1 VPDQLDYPLL
11 VADRTGR
18 LIDASPSA
26 ERLLEWVGQRPATL
40 WDGLAADSSQSP
52 GLAIGLHTQGQDDAP
67 RRFELTFAGERGRIP
82 VEAMLVCHP
91 DPAGDRLHVILRRR
105 DGRDAEAHGVDSTP
119 AEAKFRGL
127 LEAAPD
133 AMVIVDRDGRIVL
146 VNAQTESLFG
156 YAREELLGQPVEL
169 LMPERHR
176 QVHVGHRDH
185 YVSDPR
191 VRAMG
196 SGLTLHGRRRG
207 GREFPIEIS
216 LSPLR
221 TEDGM
226 LVSSAIRDITE
237 RTLVEARLRESLAE
251 KELLLR
257 EIHHRVKNN
266 LQIVSSLLNLQLA
279 TLHYRAAIAA
289 VAESAV
295 RMRAMALLH
304 QMLYQSDTI
313 GRVQLDE
320 YLRAL
325 ALHVRGSHAGE
336 EIELSFA
343 LRPITMDLDR
353 AIPCGLIVTELLT
366 NCLKHAFVGR
376 RGRVTLGL
384 RETADGHCALEVSD
398 NGSGVADDIEQ
409 SASLGLR
416 LVRALAR
423 QLLGTLAWASRD
435 GGTTVTL
442 TFPFAQPDVDA
453 AADAPRPGAG
463 A

>member
-1 VPDQLDYPLL
+1 LPDHPDYPLL

-18 LIDASPSA
+18 LIDASPKA
-26 ERLLEWVGQRPATL
+26 ERLLEWEGRRPAL
-40 WDGLAADSSQSP
+40 LIDGLVADSSQVQ
-52 GLAIGLHTQGQDDAP
+52 GLAIGLHTQGRDDP
-67 RRFELTFAGERGRIP
+67 PSRYELRFAGAHGAPIA
-82 VEAMLVCHP
+82 VEAMLVCLS
-91 DPAGDRLHVILRRR
+91 DPAGDRLHLILRRL
-105 DGRDAEAHGVDSTP
+105 DGRALEPHGADTTP

-146 VNAQTESLFG
+146 VNAQTETLFG

-176 QVHVGHRDH
+176 HAHVGHRDG
-185 YVSDPR
+185 YIGDPR

-196 SGLTLHGRRRG
+196 SGLTLHGRRRD

-237 RTLVEARLRESLAE
+237 RTRVEARLRESLAE

-266 LQIVSSLLNLQLA
+266 LQIVSSLLNLQQA
-279 TLHYRAAIAA
+279 TLHDPAAIAA

-313 GRVQLDE
+313 GRVQMDE

-336 EIELSFA
+336 AIELTFA
-343 LRPITMDLDR
+343 LQPITMDLDR

-366 NCLKHAFVGR
+366 NCLKHAFDGG
-376 RGRVTLGL
+376 RGRVRLGL
-384 RETADGHCALEVSD
+384 RDVEAGSCALEVSD
-398 NGSGVADDIEQ
+398 NGVGAPGDIGQ
-409 SASLGLR
+409 STSLGLR

-423 QLLGTLAWASRD
+423 QLLGTLDWQTRE

-442 TFPFAQPDVDA
+442 TFPTAPP
-453 AADAPRPGAG
+453 ADAGDAPVV
-463 A
+463 

>member
-1 VPDQLDYPLL
+1 MPSQPDYPLL
-11 VADRTGR
+11 ITDRTGR
-18 LIDASPSA
+18 LLDASPRA
-26 ERLLEWVGQRPATL
+26 ERLLDWDASRPATL
-40 WDGLAADSSQSP
+40 WDRLAADATQAR
-52 GLAIGLHTQGQDDAP
+52 GLAIGLHTQGLDDPP
-67 RRFELTFAGERGRIP
+67 RRLELTFSGVHGGSIP
-82 VEAMLVCHP
+82 TEAMLVCMP
-91 DPAGDRLHVILRRR
+91 GPAGHRLHLILRRLDER
-105 DGRDAEAHGVDSTP
+105 GDAPGPPDAAA
-119 AEAKFRGL
+119 AEVKFRGL

-146 VNAQTESLFG
+146 VNAQTETLFG

-176 QVHVGHRDH
+176 HAHVGHRDG
-185 YVSDPR
+185 YIGDPR

-196 SGLTLHGRRRG
+196 SGLTLHGRRRDG
-207 GREFPIEIS
+207 GEFPIEIS

-237 RTLVEARLRESLAE
+237 RTRVEARLRESLAE

-266 LQIVSSLLNLQLA
+266 LQIVSSLLNLQQA
-279 TLHYRAAIAA
+279 TLHDPAAIAA

-313 GRVQLDE
+313 GRVQMDE

-336 EIELSFA
+336 EIELGFA
-343 LRPITMDLDR
+343 LQPITMDLDR

-366 NCLKHAFVGR
+366 NCLKHAFGGR
-376 RGRVTLGL
+376 RGRVLLGL
-384 RETADGHCALEVSD
+384 REAAGGDCTLEVSD
-398 NGSGVADDIEQ
+398 DGVGTPGDIER
-409 SASLGLR
+409 SESLGLR
-416 LVRALAR
+416 LVRALGR
-423 QLLGTLAWASRD
+423 QLLGTFTWDSHSD
-435 GGTTVTL
+435 GTTVTL
-442 TFPFAQPDVDA
+442 TFPNVQ
-453 AADAPRPGAG
+453 ADTSTAPRQA
-463 A
+463 